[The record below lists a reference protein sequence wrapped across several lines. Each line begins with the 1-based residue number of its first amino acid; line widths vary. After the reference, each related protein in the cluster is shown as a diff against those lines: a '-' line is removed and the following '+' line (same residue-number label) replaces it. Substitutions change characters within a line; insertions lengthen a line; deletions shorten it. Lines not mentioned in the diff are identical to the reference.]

1 MNKVDFKKFIIKVI
15 SIMLI
20 FTIGIVIL
28 VNFEKNIINS
38 EINTKINAIVSALQ
52 EKYPLVTETEIMA
65 ILTRDTASS
74 NILLKYGY
82 SLKDTLV
89 NNNLVIRFIIIDI
102 VILSLGMVLILISF
116 FKYEKRKNNDI
127 QKITKLLNKINNGN
141 YDLELDSFTE
151 DELSIL
157 KSEIYKT
164 TIKLKEQALN
174 SMHDKQNLKT
184 SLEDISHQ
192 LKTPLTSIT
201 IMLDNLL
208 DEEHNKQKKEFL
220 HDIKR
225 EITKLNFLIQNL
237 LKLSKFDANT
247 IVFESQEVDVSSL
260 INAACENLATLSDLK
275 EIKIQVKGPKGVQL
289 KCDFSWQV
297 EALTNIIKNCLEHSP
312 KDGKIE
318 ISYGANNV
326 YVWLKIKDYG
336 SGISP
341 KDLPHIF
348 ERFYRGEDASRD
360 SIGIGLSLAKTIIN
374 HDGGVVSVASHHGTT
389 FTIKYYQ

>member
-1 MNKVDFKKFIIKVI
+1 MNRVDFKKLIIKVI
-15 SIMLI
+15 SIMFI
-20 FTIGIVIL
+20 FTIGMIIL

-38 EINTKINAIVSALQ
+38 EINTKINAIVSILQ
-52 EKYPLVTETEIMA
+52 DKYPRVTESEIMA
-65 ILTRDTASS
+65 ILNNNTASS

-82 SLKDTLV
+82 SLKDSLI
-89 NNNLVIRFIIIDI
+89 NDNVIIGFMVIDI
-102 VILSLGMVLILISF
+102 IFLSLGMALILILF
-116 FKYEKRKNNDI
+116 FKYEKKKDKDI
-127 QKITKLLNKINNGN
+127 QKITRLVKKINAGN

-208 DEEHNKQKKEFL
+208 DEEHNKKKKEFL

-237 LKLSKFDANT
+237 LKLSKFDANS
-247 IVFESQEVDVSSL
+247 IVFDAKKEDVRAL
-260 INAACENLATLSDLK
+260 IDTACQNLATLSDLK
-275 EIKIQVKGPKGVQL
+275 EIKFQLKGPKGLKL

-312 KDGKIE
+312 KHSKIE

-336 SGISP
+336 DGISS

-360 SIGIGLSLAKTIIN
+360 SIGIGMALAKTIIN
-374 HDGGVVSVASHHGTT
+374 HDNGVVSVSSSFGTT